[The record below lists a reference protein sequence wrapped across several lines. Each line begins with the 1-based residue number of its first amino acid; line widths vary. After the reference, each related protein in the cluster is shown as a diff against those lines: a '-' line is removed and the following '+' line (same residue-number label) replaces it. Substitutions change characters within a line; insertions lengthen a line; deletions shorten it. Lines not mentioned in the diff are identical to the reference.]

1 MFLKTHM
8 FVSQY
13 MVVLL
18 FNTVIYVFY
27 FYVYVFLLYDYVNS
41 SCQLSLFS
49 YPD

>member
-1 MFLKTHM
+1 MFLNTYM
-8 FVSQY
+8 VVSQY

-27 FYVYVFLLYDYVNS
+27 FYVYVFLLYEYVNS
-41 SCQLSLFS
+41 SCQLALFG